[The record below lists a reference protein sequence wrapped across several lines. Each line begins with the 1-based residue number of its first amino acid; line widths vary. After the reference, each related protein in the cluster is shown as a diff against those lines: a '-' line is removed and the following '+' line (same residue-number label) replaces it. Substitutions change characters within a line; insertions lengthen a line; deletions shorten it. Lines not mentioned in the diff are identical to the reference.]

1 MSHANLTPLVT
12 KQQTGGCNSGAV
24 AMPYLARSLFD
35 PNKLTGKP
43 VIHSQ
48 HPNQGGVWKH
58 KPCIVVA

>member
-1 MSHANLTPLVT
+1 
-12 KQQTGGCNSGAV
+12 
-24 AMPYLARSLFD
+24 MPYLARSLFD

-58 KPCIVVA
+58 KPCIAVG